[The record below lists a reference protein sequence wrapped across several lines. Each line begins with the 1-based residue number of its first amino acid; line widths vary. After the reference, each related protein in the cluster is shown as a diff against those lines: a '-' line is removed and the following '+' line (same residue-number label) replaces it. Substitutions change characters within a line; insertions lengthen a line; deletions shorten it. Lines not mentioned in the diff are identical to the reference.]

1 MSTRPGA
8 CLQLGDSQDGLFG
21 KPEEYGEGP
30 VKPLY
35 DLAAGQVLFR
45 ARLMGGELTEQAL
58 EGNGAT
64 LLGAP
69 PSSRTQGGRMN
80 VEFIPVF

>member
-1 MSTRPGA
+1 LPFSLELNTVPPASVFGIKEK
-8 CLQLGDSQDGLFG
+8 LDGLFG

-45 ARLMGGELTEQAL
+45 ARLMGGEHHCDLAPFAER
-58 EGNGAT
+58 
-64 LLGAP
+64 LGW
-69 PSSRTQGGRMN
+69 R
-80 VEFIPVF
+80 